1 MEENNDKFPKFYSG
15 KSFKDWI
22 NDSTNPLVYCIL
34 TLEGKE
40 FLAGSSY
47 EVKLHQKTNK
57 HDCFTIKVP
66 NDAIDEFRDF
76 VMTKSRQLNGKEI
89 LINYYQYGKIR
100 QSYFGI
106 IDKVQDLRD
115 GSGYGDIVLKG
126 KSPAFML
133 DGGKKCNSF
142 INKTLEEIIHKVCEN
157 YPREAQIKV
166 TTLSNSNVPNIIPYT
181 VQYQESD
188 YQFIQRLAKLHG
200 QYFYY
205 NGETLIFG
213 IKTQPIIKIG
223 EGIDLDK
230 FHIKMKLKPQ
240 LFSYQAYDAEAG
252 TDIERQAERFEIN
265 HAQNTENIMQAV
277 AIIKSE
283 KVFPNT
289 SKMYFNNT
297 GNNAEKDLTA
307 ATIREKER
315 LLRLVKVKG
324 ESRNIDLRI
333 GGRIEVSDINQKAME
348 TYRIIEVK
356 HIHNPGEEY
365 NTFTAIPDM
374 FQAPYQDNN
383 ALPKGEEQSARVID
397 NNDPLGMKRVRVQFS
412 WQKDTNET
420 TPWIQV
426 VSPYT
431 GAGKGHYFAPEIGEE
446 VLVAF
451 RNGNAENPYVA
462 GALYNGAEVSG
473 YHTPNNDLKVI
484 KTRSGH
490 TILMND
496 SEDKMSITILDIAG
510 NMIYLDTVKKSITIN
525 APETIDIICKNL
537 NIKVEENMKTNVG
550 HNQENTIGKNI
561 KTVAKEEISQDS
573 GKKTIIASGD
583 NTEISAKRD
592 LDLYGKKSLIG
603 FTDGK
608 TEFGA
613 KEQMHVYGANSLIT
627 AKDKIEYKAPSMN
640 KLPENGKFDYTK
652 APSIINFNWMD
663 EDMENQITETFENGE
678 VKFYLQTRNMEE
690 GETVEVTITEIDD
703 LDVND
708 GEKEVILS
716 GVVDKNGMVELKE
729 VFKIQ
734 ECKKDEIAE
743 DEVSEYEDE
752 NAIYMTYEGK
762 NYTKAEWKKFDDEQ
776 YKIYLEKRNKKGFW
790 G

>member
-1 MEENNDKFPKFYSG
+1 MENE
-15 KSFKDWI
+15 SFNHNAIFGSSKPFDYWL
-22 NDSTNPLVYCIL
+22 NKEDNPLVYCL
-34 TLEGKE
+34 LHMDGKK

-47 EVKLHQKTNK
+47 EVILHQKTNK
-57 HDCFTIKVP
+57 HDCFTIRVP
-66 NDAIDEFRDF
+66 NDAIDEFKDF
-76 VMTKSRQLNGKEI
+76 VMTKSRQLIGNEI
-89 LINYYQYGKIR
+89 LINYHQYGKIR
-100 QSYFGI
+100 QSFFGI
-106 IDKVQDLRD
+106 IDKVQDRRD

-126 KSPAFML
+126 KSPAILL
-133 DGGKKCNSF
+133 DSGKKCTSF
-142 INKTLEEIIHKVCEN
+142 TNKTLEEIIHKVCEN
-157 YPREAQIKV
+157 YPRDAKIKV
-166 TTLSNSNVPNIIPYT
+166 TSLSNSNISKIIPYT

-213 IKTQPIIKIG
+213 TETQPTIKIG

-230 FHIKMKLKPQ
+230 FHLKMKLKAQ

-252 TDIERQAERFEIN
+252 TDIEKQAEKSEIN

-283 KVFPNT
+283 KVFPKT

-297 GNNAEKDLTA
+297 GNDAERDLKA
-307 ATIREKER
+307 ATIRKKER

-324 ESRNIDLRI
+324 ESRNINLRI
-333 GGRIEVSDINQKAME
+333 GGLIEVSDINRKAME
-348 TYRIIEVK
+348 TYRVIEVK
-356 HIHNPGEEY
+356 HIHDPGEYY
-365 NTFTAIPDM
+365 NTFIAIPDM

-420 TPWIQV
+420 TPWIEV

-431 GAGKGHYFAPEIGEE
+431 GAGKGHYFTPEIGEE

-473 YHTPNNDLKVI
+473 YATPNNDLKVI

-490 TILMND
+490 TIIMND
-496 SEDKMSITILDIAG
+496 SEDKMSITILDQSG
-510 NMIYLDTVKKSITIN
+510 NTIYLDTVKKSITIT

-537 NIKVEENMKTNVG
+537 NIKVEENMKTTVG

-592 LDLYGKKSLIG
+592 LDLYGKKNLIG

-627 AKDKIEYKAPSMN
+627 AKDKIEYKAPQMN
-640 KLPENGKFDYTK
+640 KLAENGKFKYDK
-652 APSIINFNWMD
+652 EKQIVSVKWMD
-663 EDMENQITETFENGE
+663 DKANTIVTNAGIGDKVSIM
-678 VKFYLQTRNMEE
+678 VQTRNYEIGEAIQINVKEVQGKEVEE
-690 GETVEVTITEIDD
+690 GKTSVPYSGKIDENGLAILKREIEIKESPEEEAKKAKQEKLEEEKKSKEIYKTI
-703 LDVND
+703 D
-708 GEKEVILS
+708 G
-716 GVVDKNGMVELKE
+716 
-729 VFKIQ
+729 
-734 ECKKDEIAE
+734 KDFTFNEWK
-743 DEVSEYEDE
+743 EYEQ
-752 NAIYMTYEGK
+752 
-762 NYTKAEWKKFDDEQ
+762 KAWEEYQK
-776 YKIYLEKRNKKGFW
+776 NKKK
-790 G
+790 